1 MQIGGVQGAG
11 SAVPGSQPSV
21 TGAED
26 AVSKNIKRQIS
37 EVQKKIQEL
46 AQKQD
51 MSLEEKMK
59 KRQEYNQQIADL
71 NMQLRQHEIE
81 VRQEKQQ
88 PKENSMEDML
98 GGKESA
104 DRTQGKDSVSIS
116 TEGMEAMISAD
127 SSKKQSKVYGHVAK
141 DLQAK
146 MRTLSSEIG
155 LDASR
160 GVDTGEKAG
169 ALKKLEERMENA
181 VGKQIGTLAKAADE
195 MEEAVKEAG
204 KGGAVEDKK
213 EEEEETYVYGED
225 AGEKQKEDTPPLQNV
240 DVRL

>member
-21 TGAED
+21 TGVED
-26 AVSKNIKRQIS
+26 ATSKNIKRQIS

-71 NMQLRQHEIE
+71 NAQLRQHEIE
-81 VRQEKQQ
+81 VRQERQQ
-88 PKENSMEDML
+88 SKENSMEDML
-98 GGKESA
+98 GGKESRDA
-104 DRTQGKDSVSIS
+104 AQDKDTVSIS
-116 TEGMEAMISAD
+116 TEGMEAMISAE

-141 DLQAK
+141 DLQTK
-146 MRTLSSEIG
+146 MRNLSAEI
-155 LDASR
+155 DMDESR
-160 GVDTGEKAG
+160 GVDTSAKVS
-169 ALKKLEERMENA
+169 ALSDLEGRRENA
-181 VGKQIGTLAKAADE
+181 VSKQIGTLSKAADE
-195 MEEAVKEAG
+195 MEEAAMETG
-204 KGGAVEDKK
+204 SGRGR
-213 EEEEETYVYGED
+213 EEEEEDANLYQED
-225 AGEKQKEDTPPLQNV
+225 AKKKKEEDAAAPLQNI

>member
-1 MQIGGVQGAG
+1 MQIGGIQGAG
-11 SAVPGSQPSV
+11 EAVPASQPPI

-37 EVQKKIQEL
+37 EVQKRIQEL

-51 MSLEEKMK
+51 MGLEEKMK

-71 NMQLRQHEIE
+71 NAQLRQHEIE

-88 PKENSMEDML
+88 PKENSMEDYL
-98 GGKESA
+98 GGKESRDGA
-104 DRTQGKDSVSIS
+104 QGKDSVSIS

-127 SSKKQSKVYGHVAK
+127 STKKQSKVYGHVAK

-146 MRTLSSEIG
+146 ARTLSSEIDM
-155 LDASR
+155 DASR
-160 GVDTGEKAG
+160 GGDTSAKVS
-169 ALKKLEERMENA
+169 ALADLEERMENA
-181 VGKQIGTLAKAADE
+181 VSKQIGTLSKAAGE
-195 MEEAVKEAG
+195 MEAAAKEAG
-204 KGGAVEDKK
+204 KDKDIEEGKEEDKD
-213 EEEEETYVYGED
+213 TYSYEED
-225 AGEKQKEDTPPLQNV
+225 AKKEDSLFQNI

>member
-11 SAVPGSQPSV
+11 EAVPASQPPI

-37 EVQKKIQEL
+37 EIQKRIQEL

-59 KRQEYNQQIADL
+59 KRQDYNQQIADL
-71 NMQLRQHEIE
+71 NAQLRQHEIE
-81 VRQEKQQ
+81 ARQEKQQ
-88 PKENSMEDML
+88 PKENSMEDYL
-98 GGKESA
+98 GGKESRDGA
-104 DRTQGKDSVSIS
+104 QDKDSVSIS

-146 MRTLSSEIG
+146 VKTLSSEINM
-155 LDASR
+155 DASR
-160 GVDTGEKAG
+160 GVDTSAKAS
-169 ALKKLEERMENA
+169 ALADLEDRMENA
-181 VGKQIGTLAKAADE
+181 VSKQIGTLSKAADE
-195 MEEAVKEAG
+195 MEEAAKEGG
-204 KGGAVEDKK
+204 KGKDIEEGKEEDKD
-213 EEEEETYVYGED
+213 TYSYGE
-225 AGEKQKEDTPPLQNV
+225 GVKKENEDTPFQNI

>member
-11 SAVPGSQPSV
+11 GAAYASQPSV
-21 TGAED
+21 TGADD

-71 NMQLRQHEIE
+71 NAQLRQHEIE

-98 GGKESA
+98 GGKESQDTA
-104 DRTQGKDSVSIS
+104 QDKDSVSIS
-116 TEGMEAMISAD
+116 TEGMEAMISAE

-146 MRTLSSEIG
+146 MRTLSSEIEMDG
-155 LDASR
+155 ER
-160 GVDTGEKAG
+160 GADTSAKVS
-169 ALKKLEERMENA
+169 ALSDLEDRMENA
-181 VGKQIGTLAKAADE
+181 VSKQIGTLAKAADE
-195 MEEAVKEAG
+195 MEEAAKESG
-204 KGGAVEDKK
+204 KGTETGKD
-213 EEEEETYVYGED
+213 EEEDAYLYQED
-225 AGEKQKEDTPPLQNV
+225 AEKKQKEDAAYLQNI

>member
-1 MQIGGVQGAG
+1 MQIGGIQGAG
-11 SAVPGSQPSV
+11 EAVPASQPPI

-37 EVQKKIQEL
+37 EIQKRIQEL

-59 KRQEYNQQIADL
+59 KRQDYNQQIADL
-71 NMQLRQHEIE
+71 NAQLRQHEIE
-81 VRQEKQQ
+81 ARQEKQQ
-88 PKENSMEDML
+88 PKENSMEDYL
-98 GGKESA
+98 GGKESRDGA
-104 DRTQGKDSVSIS
+104 QDKDSVSIS

-146 MRTLSSEIG
+146 VKTLSSEINM
-155 LDASR
+155 DASR
-160 GVDTGEKAG
+160 GIDTSAKAS
-169 ALKKLEERMENA
+169 ALADLEDRMENA
-181 VGKQIGTLAKAADE
+181 VSKQIGTLSKAADE
-195 MEEAVKEAG
+195 MEEAAKEGG
-204 KGGAVEDKK
+204 KGKDIEEGKEEDKD
-213 EEEEETYVYGED
+213 TYSYGE
-225 AGEKQKEDTPPLQNV
+225 GVKKENEDTPFQNI